1 MVRVAPAAVAFGGS
15 LALLVAGLLREP
27 AAGGA
32 SLPELAPDQR
42 AYYVTC
48 STCHPAFDPRAH
60 RKSEWRAV
68 VGAMHLR
75 AKDREVKF
83 DPDQLEAA
91 IRWLEANG
99 R

>member
-1 MVRVAPAAVAFGGS
+1 MLRVAPAAVAFAGS
-15 LALLVAGLLREP
+15 LALLVAGLARAP

-32 SLPELAPDQR
+32 HLQDLPPDQR
-42 AYYVTC
+42 AYLVTC

-60 RKSEWRAV
+60 RKEEWRAV

-75 AKDREVKF
+75 AKDREVRF
-83 DPDQLEAA
+83 DPEQLEAA
-91 IRWLEANG
+91 IRWLEAHG

>member
-1 MVRVAPAAVAFGGS
+1 MLRVAPAAVAFGGA
-15 LALLVAGLLREP
+15 LALLVAGLARAPEP
-27 AAGGA
+27 AGP
-32 SLPELAPDQR
+32 SLADLPPDQR
-42 AYYVTC
+42 AYVMTY

-60 RKSEWRAV
+60 RKEEWRAV

-83 DPDQLEAA
+83 DPEQLEAA
-91 IRWLEANG
+91 IRYLETHG

>member
-1 MVRVAPAAVAFGGS
+1 MLRVAPAAVAFAGS
-15 LALLVAGLLREP
+15 LALLAAGLARAP
-27 AAGGA
+27 APAGPGL
-32 SLPELAPDQR
+32 SDLPPDQR

-48 STCHPAFDPRAH
+48 STCHPAVDPRTH

-75 AKDREVKF
+75 ATDREIRF
-83 DPDQLEAA
+83 DPEQLEAA
-91 IRWLEANG
+91 IRWLEAHG